1 MQRSYPAAYMQ
12 SLTDGVA
19 NQFEP
24 LVVVPVALGFS
35 MLALM
40 AMSFVDFSPEKHS
53 AREPRPTGQP
63 LAEWP
68 LVAIVAL
75 TSYRFYT
82 GFLSSTWMPYLL
94 AMEGRHLMENRQ
106 SVFMGTA
113 KLIYGLSILLNPIFG
128 LLGDHMAV
136 MSHWSGRRLF
146 LLVGVGSGGLGIYG
160 CLVAASTDNVE
171 WYMAATVL
179 WMLGEAMA
187 DVTTETLVPEL
198 LPKSQYEISSNIRA
212 LNFLL
217 GGLAGYVCLIVF
229 RHISYDWLYYGYL
242 LVMIACAFL
251 TLCFINKGGA
261 KNVQVAG
268 TSEHRDDK
276 ANLSFKALVIQ
287 AYCAPCAYEGGFPRA
302 CLCLFIFSLG
312 SAPMFFLLLMV
323 RDVVGVPGQ
332 ADLQLHF
339 SCISI
344 AFFVSAAAASILGAM
359 IGTPSGNAGDA
370 TSEHPVEQGSVG
382 VVEGGADQAC
392 GPPEAGAAGRA
403 TARPW
408 ESRETVIMRWRLMV
422 ASTVL
427 FGLVVLM
434 IPTAA
439 LVTSLT
445 WRIVYFYIIGSAF
458 GFSFGSVYAR
468 FQECTWSVLPP
479 DVDIANAM
487 GFAAMCKLAGV
498 GIGNFVVGF
507 ILDAFS
513 EGPEQDHHY
522 QLIGYVI
529 MCFFCTFVVLVA
541 GALAHTLGKV
551 ALQTFD
557 QTASR
562 AQ

>member
-1 MQRSYPAAYMQ
+1 M
-12 SLTDGVA
+12 
-19 NQFEP
+19 
-24 LVVVPVALGFS
+24 
-35 MLALM
+35 
-40 AMSFVDFSPEKHS
+40 
-53 AREPRPTGQP
+53 GQP

-68 LVAIVAL
+68 IVAIVAL

-82 GFLSSTWMPYLL
+82 GFLSSTWSTYLL

-268 TSEHRDDK
+268 TSEHR
-276 ANLSFKALVIQ
+276 
-287 AYCAPCAYEGGFPRA
+287 
-302 CLCLFIFSLG
+302 
-312 SAPMFFLLLMV
+312 
-323 RDVVGVPGQ
+323 
-332 ADLQLHF
+332 
-339 SCISI
+339 
-344 AFFVSAAAASILGAM
+344 
-359 IGTPSGNAGDA
+359 
-370 TSEHPVEQGSVG
+370 
-382 VVEGGADQAC
+382 
-392 GPPEAGAAGRA
+392 
-403 TARPW
+403 
-408 ESRETVIMRWRLMV
+408 
-422 ASTVL
+422 
-427 FGLVVLM
+427 
-434 IPTAA
+434 
-439 LVTSLT
+439 
-445 WRIVYFYIIGSAF
+445 
-458 GFSFGSVYAR
+458 
-468 FQECTWSVLPP
+468 
-479 DVDIANAM
+479 
-487 GFAAMCKLAGV
+487 
-498 GIGNFVVGF
+498 
-507 ILDAFS
+507 
-513 EGPEQDHHY
+513 
-522 QLIGYVI
+522 
-529 MCFFCTFVVLVA
+529 
-541 GALAHTLGKV
+541 
-551 ALQTFD
+551 
-557 QTASR
+557 
-562 AQ
+562 